1 MEREV
6 QWVAEMAA
14 AASPQC
20 QGQRVRH
27 RADTIY
33 LLLMGGRVL
42 AMQTGFALLEA
53 AYGRPMNAANIMM
66 KNSMDLLLGALI
78 FYACGYEIAFGS
90 PTEWIEI
97 SDFDYAFWFLQFTYA
112 TTAATIDS
120 GALAGRVSFLAY
132 LALSIMVTGVI
143 YPVAARWC
151 WGGGWLQELGF
162 VDFAGS
168 GVVHLV
174 GAVSALVS
182 MSICGPRIGK
192 FNDYRGWKGVW
203 RCVFLER
210 NDDEFYQLPKNEVEK
225 AIYSPIKSIQN
236 PVQLLFATFSLLC
249 GFLAFNPAS
258 TFSTIRNADN
268 LAARI
273 TVVTLLSASAGS
285 IACIVVSAVRFRSL
299 VLTVPHLTNAVLGGL
314 IASCASCHCVPP
326 AMSMVIGFVG
336 ACLTLA
342 FEPVMSKL
350 QLDDVVGAVAVHG
363 VPGAWGVIAVALFAR
378 PHCQSELRGLFFG
391 GGQEAWKLLG
401 VQVIGLL
408 ALIAFTA
415 VATYVTVVAID
426 LVLGFR
432 SSRAAELIGMDF
444 IEHRI
449 DDGSLRLDSA
459 KAEALSNQPD
469 RDCLVNR
476 VYRRTTHSPEK
487 SYLEEKAKEHEQ
499 KDAGK
504 GGVAGR
510 TTNSASTSAL
520 GGTAEAKLEQVV
532 VAVEAQK
539 SDADLEGMAGEIATL
554 SEDLGRLTAMLGQL
568 THNVHG
574 NGSQGL
580 LEEVVRQVS
589 PKSKTGE
596 VEEAEVEERHDP
608 PVRITSSPSLRAS
621 AGRCGSGGEG
631 AGGGGGAR
639 QFSERDAPDVA
650 AEGQRPCGAPS
661 SGIAGRCL
669 LALGL
674 GLPPGSSRHPGQM

>member
-1 MEREV
+1 M

-66 KNSMDLLLGALI
+66 KNIMDLLLGAFI
-78 FYACGYEIAFGS
+78 FYVCGYEIAFGS
-90 PTEWIEI
+90 PTEWIDI
-97 SDFDYAFWFLQFTYA
+97 SDFDHAFWFLQFTYA

-132 LALSIMVTGVI
+132 LALSTVMTGMI

-174 GAVSALVS
+174 GAVSALVA

-203 RCVFLER
+203 RIVFLER

-225 AIYSPIKSIQN
+225 AIYSPIKSMQN

-285 IACIVVSAVRFRSL
+285 LACIVVSAVRFRSL

-326 AMSMVIGFVG
+326 AMGMVIGFVG

-342 FEPVMSKL
+342 FEPVMAKL
-350 QLDDVVGAVAVHG
+350 QLDDVVGTVAVHG

-378 PHCQSELRGLFFG
+378 PHCQSDLRGLFFG
-391 GGQEAWKLLG
+391 GGQEALRLLG

-426 LVLGFR
+426 LVFGFR
-432 SSRAAELIGMDF
+432 SSRAAELIGLDF

-449 DDGSLRLDSA
+449 DDGSLRLDTA
-459 KAEALSNQPD
+459 KAEALSIQPD
-469 RDCLVNR
+469 RDCLVARAR
-476 VYRRTTHSPEK
+476 VCRRTTLSPEK
-487 SYLEEKAKEHEQ
+487 LYLDEKAKEHEQ

-504 GGVAGR
+504 GGVAGP

-520 GGTAEAKLEQVV
+520 AGTEEAKLEQVLV
-532 VAVEAQK
+532 TVEAQK
-539 SDADLEGMAGEIATL
+539 SDADLDGMAWEIAKL

-580 LEEVVRQVS
+580 FEEVVRQIS

-596 VEEAEVEERHDP
+596 VEEAEGEDRHESP
-608 PVRITSSPSLRAS
+608 MRIASSASLRSSAPLKS
-621 AGRCGSGGEG
+621 AAGRGGFGGEG
-631 AGGGGGAR
+631 AGGDSGAR
-639 QFSERDAPDVA
+639 QFL
-650 AEGQRPCGAPS
+650 AEGGQRPCGVPS
-661 SGIAGRCL
+661 RGLAGRCL
-669 LALGL
+669 FALGL
-674 GLPPGSSRHPGQM
+674 GVPGSSRHPGQM